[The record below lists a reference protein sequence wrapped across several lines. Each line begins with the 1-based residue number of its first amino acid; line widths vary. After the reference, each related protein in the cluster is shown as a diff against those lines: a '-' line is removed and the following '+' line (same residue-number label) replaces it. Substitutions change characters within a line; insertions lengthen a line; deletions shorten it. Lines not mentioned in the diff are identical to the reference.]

1 MRREGTVVYGP
12 VKTVELVGFGL
23 AFSTSDTTWKMNSL
37 KQEVY
42 FSGCP
47 YIERK
52 TKFKE
57 TNDMLWH
64 FLMHG
69 YILVVLHL

>member
-1 MRREGTVVYGP
+1 MRWEGTVVYWP
-12 VKTVELVGFGL
+12 VKIVELVGFGL

-47 YIERK
+47 LYREKDKIQRNK
-52 TKFKE
+52 
-57 TNDMLWH
+57 
-64 FLMHG
+64 
-69 YILVVLHL
+69 